1 MKRLFFGTTPES
13 QVSNELTITLLRVFA
28 GLAMALTHGFG
39 KIPPPE
45 MLVSG
50 IGSMGV
56 PVPELFAWMAALAE
70 FAGGILLAMGLLTR
84 PAALFLA
91 STMLVA
97 GFVVHGADPFNVK
110 EMAFLYL
117 VIYLVFLT
125 RGAGKW
131 SLDHLISKKI

>member
-1 MKRLFFGTTPES
+1 MKRLFFGTTPET
-13 QVSNELTITLLRVFA
+13 QLSNEITITLLRVFA

-45 MLVSG
+45 MLVNG
-50 IGSMGV
+50 ISSMGM
-56 PVPELFAWMAALAE
+56 PAPELFAWMAALAE

-97 GFVVHGADPFNVK
+97 GFIVHGADPFNVK

-117 VIYLVFLT
+117 VIYLVFLA

-131 SLDHLISKKI
+131 SLDYLISKKI

>member
-1 MKRLFFGTTPES
+1 MKQLLFGSTPEAHL
-13 QVSNELTITLLRVFA
+13 SNEISITLLRVFA

-45 MLVSG
+45 MLVGG
-50 IGSMGV
+50 ISSMGL
-56 PVPELFAWMAALAE
+56 PAPELFAWMAALAE
-70 FAGGILLAMGLLTR
+70 FAGGILLAMGLMTR

-97 GFVVHGADPFNVK
+97 GFIVHGSDPFNVK

-117 VIYLVFLT
+117 VIYLVFFT
-125 RGAGKW
+125 RGAGRW
-131 SLDHLISKKI
+131 SLDYLISKKI